1 MASGRLV
8 FNDDTDN
15 ITGGTATVTHFIR
28 NVADPDTNTVVRS
41 TELTGGDL
49 IFNLVQDNILD
60 STIAFGTPAPGN
72 LRLLDWDVAATG
84 FIDDTVTVTED
95 EINNVTMILLGRRT
109 LMLQVVS
116 QLLQQKVVVPVE
128 RVIHGLFST

>member
-49 IFNLVQDNILD
+49 IFNLVQDNILS
-60 STIAFGTPAPGN
+60 STIEFGTPAPAALMTLN
-72 LRLLDWDVAATG
+72 WDVAASG
-84 FIDDTVTVTED
+84 NSDLVTVTED
-95 EINNVTMILLGRRT
+95 TLNTRHYDSLRTQDADAAGGFTIRPEEGLRARGVLG
-109 LMLQVVS
+109 VF
-116 QLLQQKVVVPVE
+116 
-128 RVIHGLFST
+128 G